1 MRVVVQRSG
10 KAKLKSDG
18 KDYSSIEKGLMILVG
33 FTEGDGLDEIK
44 WMVNKIVNLRIFDD
58 EEGVMNKSILD
69 VGGEILSVSQFTL
82 YGDCKKGSRPS
93 YIRALNGDK
102 ASPLYDKFNEEL
114 SRYVKVSTGV
124 FGSDM
129 EINFTNIGPVTI
141 IIEK

>member
-18 KDYSSIEKGLMILVG
+18 KDYSSIDGGLMLLVG

-44 WMVNKIVNLRIFDD
+44 WMANKVVNLRIFDD
-58 EEGVMNKSILD
+58 ENGVMNKSILD

-93 YIRALNGDK
+93 YIKALNGDK

-114 SRYVKVSTGV
+114 SKYVKVSTGV

>member
-18 KDYSSIEKGLMILVG
+18 KDYSSIDRGLMLLVG

-93 YIRALNGDK
+93 YIKALNGDK

-124 FGSDM
+124 YGSDM

>member
-93 YIRALNGDK
+93 YIKALNGDK

>member
-18 KDYSSIEKGLMILVG
+18 KDYSSIEKGLMVLVG

-44 WMVNKIVNLRIFDD
+44 WMVNKVVNLRIFDD

-93 YIRALNGDK
+93 YIKALNGDK

-114 SRYVKVSTGV
+114 SKYVKVSTGV

-129 EINFTNIGPVTI
+129 EISFTNIGPVTI

>member
-18 KDYSSIEKGLMILVG
+18 KDYSSIDGGLMLLVG

-44 WMVNKIVNLRIFDD
+44 WMANKVVNLRIFDD
-58 EEGVMNKSILD
+58 EDGVMNKSILD

-93 YIRALNGDK
+93 YIKALNGDK

>member
-18 KDYSSIEKGLMILVG
+18 KDYSSIEKGLMVLVG
-33 FTEGDGLDEIK
+33 FTEGDGIDEIK
-44 WMVNKIVNLRIFDD
+44 WMVNKVVNLRIFDD
-58 EEGVMNKSILD
+58 EDGVMNKSILD

-93 YIRALNGDK
+93 YIKALNGDK

-114 SRYVKVSTGV
+114 SKYVKVSTGV

>member
-18 KDYSSIEKGLMILVG
+18 KDYSSIDRGLMVLVG

-44 WMVNKIVNLRIFDD
+44 WMVNKVVNLRIFDD
-58 EEGVMNKSILD
+58 EDGVMNKSVLD

-93 YIRALNGDK
+93 YIKALNGDK

-114 SRYVKVSTGV
+114 SKYVKVSTGV

>member
-44 WMVNKIVNLRIFDD
+44 WMVNKVVNLRIFDD

-93 YIRALNGDK
+93 YIKALNGDK

>member
-44 WMVNKIVNLRIFDD
+44 WMVNKVVNLRIFDD

-93 YIRALNGDK
+93 YIKALNGDK

-114 SRYVKVSTGV
+114 SKYVKVSTGV